1 MDQRDDDIE
10 FDFFEDEP
18 ATSET
23 QPRMRLPRRGG
34 SGGNGAPRRS
44 LGPPRGGA
52 PLLRLVGLVVI
63 AVVLVLVFGLLI
75 ESCASKSKHDAYAS
89 YMADVQKVAAQ
100 STANGK
106 ALATA
111 LTTPGLSA
119 VQIESKLRGIAEQE
133 RQNVR
138 RAQELDP
145 PGRLRVEHAHLVDA
159 LGLRVSGL
167 VGLADAFKK
176 TATST
181 NPDDA
186 ALLAAQ
192 ANRLLASDII
202 WEDLFRALALA
213 QLQSDGVSGVNVP
226 DSNVVSNTEL
236 VTEKSME
243 LVLQRIRGASTGG
256 SPTGIHG
263 TNIVSVKAQPGDQT
277 LTSGQLNTVTATTEL
292 AFDVTVEDSGE
303 SQEVGIPVTLT
314 IEQGT
319 GKPIVKTAEIDL
331 INPGEQVTVT
341 FDGLGEVRFATQ
353 TTLKVDVAPVLGE
366 ANKDNNSAQYSVIF
380 SLP

>member
-1 MDQRDDDIE
+1 MSQRDDDIQ
-10 FDFFEDEP
+10 FDFFEEEP
-18 ATSET
+18 ATAET
-23 QPRMRLPRRGG
+23 TQSRMRLPRRGN
-34 SGGNGAPRRS
+34 GGNGGAGRS
-44 LGPPRGGA
+44 LRPPRGGT
-52 PLLRLVGLVVI
+52 PFLRLLGLVVLAI
-63 AVVLVLVFGLLI
+63 VVLLLFGWLI
-75 ESCASKSKHDAYAS
+75 SSCASQSKHDAYAG
-89 YMADVQKVAAQ
+89 YMEDVQKIAAQ

-106 ALATA
+106 TLATV

-119 VQIESKLRGIAEQE
+119 AQIEQRLRGIAEQE

-138 RAQELDP
+138 QAEALDP
-145 PGRLRVEHAHLVDA
+145 PGRLRVENAHLIDS

-176 TATST
+176 TASSES
-181 NPDDA
+181 PDDA
-186 ALLAAQ
+186 KLLADQ

-202 WEDLFRALALA
+202 WDDLFRALALT
-213 QLQSDGVSGVNVP
+213 QLANDNVSGVAVP
-226 DSNVVSNTEL
+226 DSTIVSNTEL
-236 VTEKSME
+236 ITQKSME
-243 LVLQRIRGASTGG
+243 LVLARIRGASTGG
-256 SPTGIHG
+256 EPTGLHG
-263 TNIVSVKAQPGDQT
+263 TNIIAVKAQPGDQQ
-277 LTSGQLNTVTATTEL
+277 LTPGQLNTVTATTEL
-292 AFDVTVEDSGE
+292 AFDVVVEDSGG

-319 GKPIVKTAEIDL
+319 GKPIVKTQEIDL

-353 TTLKVDVAPVLGE
+353 TTLKVDVAPVRGE